1 MSEHNGSRSIVVS
14 HMPGHIGNMVSTG
27 ASGDQWWTGPCHVMT
42 GEIQVLSPVSGLSCQ
57 HIFSVSGST
66 GMLHW

>member
-1 MSEHNGSRSIVVS
+1 MMEYNGSRSIVVS
-14 HMPGHIGNMVSTG
+14 HMPGHTGNMVSTG
-27 ASGDQWWTGPCHVMT
+27 ASDQWWTGPGLVIT
-42 GEIQVLSPVSGLSCQ
+42 GEIQVLSLVSGLSCQ